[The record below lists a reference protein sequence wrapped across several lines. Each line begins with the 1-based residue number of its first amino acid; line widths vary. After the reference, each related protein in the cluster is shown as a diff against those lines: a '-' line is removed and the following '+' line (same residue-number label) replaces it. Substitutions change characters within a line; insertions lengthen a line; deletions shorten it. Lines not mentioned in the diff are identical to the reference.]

1 MTKNILVAVDL
12 EDDAL
17 MTRILQAAG
26 DIAGLHD
33 AQITLVHVAANLPSD
48 VRAHLPEDYEKG
60 MTEQVA
66 GKLDTEVESLNLPE
80 GRVHVSVRV
89 GRVYRK
95 IVEEAEK
102 LGADL
107 VIVGGHRP
115 DVTDFLLGSN
125 AARIVRHAKCSV
137 YVVR

>member
-1 MTKNILVAVDL
+1 MIKNILVAVDL

-17 MTRILQAAG
+17 MTRILQTAG
-26 DIAGLHD
+26 EIAGLHD
-33 AQITLVHVAANLPSD
+33 ASITLVHVAVNMPSD

-66 GKLDTEVESLNLPE
+66 GELDKLVESLNMPA

-89 GRVYRK
+89 GSVYRK

-107 VIVGGHRP
+107 IIVGRHRP

-125 AARIVRHAKCSV
+125 AARIVRHAGCSV